1 MFNLFKK
8 KGNTDEAANEGGL
21 DYDPSTVK
29 VSYEGEVISSEY
41 AERSLVYVNNSLRE
55 DFNDQDYPYHMLLP
69 HGNGKIKYVDTKL
82 AEENEDEGLLEEY
95 EGEFDSGQY
104 HGQGKLVFRTGEI
117 LEGEF
122 KENKFVNKK

>member
-8 KGNTDEAANEGGL
+8 KDNTDEAVNEGGL

-29 VSYEGEVISSEY
+29 VSYEGEVISPEY
-41 AERSLVYVNNSLRE
+41 ADRSLVYVNNSLRE
-55 DFNDQDYPYHMLLP
+55 DFNDQDYPYHYLLP
-69 HGNGKIKYVDTKL
+69 HGKGKIKYVDTKL

-122 KENKFVNKK
+122 KENKFVGKK